1 MYNFL
6 YSYHLS
12 AWYCIDIIRKI
23 LKRSYSHIGVERLK
37 LMSLRCL
44 AMFWLHLGMFKM
56 ALVLWALLQIP
67 LILVILHLFIV
78 LYRCIPTLATD
89 LLANSSFITN
99 LAGNNITKS
108 VIEAGLQ
115 WVHSLYQWLF
125 PFWYYQHFLNSLFQ
139 VICFHKYHLSRLHFL
154 CTRKYRSDKTFQI
167 IVIVCSFTLNYHF
180 PCFFYFQRPSISFK
194 CTKFWNVG
202 MYMFVNIEDKN

>member
-154 CTRKYRSDKTFQI
+154 CTRKYRSKMIPQYCTIHLALHILAITNSYKKSVYTRLESNNFISKSVLSLSDW
-167 IVIVCSFTLNYHF
+167 SFVTC
-180 PCFFYFQRPSISFK
+180 P
-194 CTKFWNVG
+194 
-202 MYMFVNIEDKN
+202 

>member
-37 LMSLRCL
+37 LMSLCCL
-44 AMFWLHLGMFKM
+44 AMCWLHLGMFKV

-139 VICFHKYHLSRLHFL
+139 VICFHKYHLSRLHSL
-154 CTRKYRSDKTFQI
+154 CTRKYRSKMIPQYCTIYLALHILAITNSYKKSVYTRLESDNF
-167 IVIVCSFTLNYHF
+167 
-180 PCFFYFQRPSISFK
+180 ISK
-194 CTKFWNVG
+194 
-202 MYMFVNIEDKN
+202 

>member
-1 MYNFL
+1 MPL
-6 YSYHLS
+6 
-12 AWYCIDIIRKI
+12 C
-23 LKRSYSHIGVERLK
+23 
-37 LMSLRCL
+37 CL
-44 AMFWLHLGMFKM
+44 AMFWLHLGMFKV

-125 PFWYYQHFLNSLFQ
+125 PFWYWQHFLNSLFK

-154 CTRKYRSDKTFQI
+154 CTRKYRSKMIPQYCTIHLALHILAITNSYKKSVYTRLESNNFISKSVLSLSD
-167 IVIVCSFTLNYHF
+167 CSFVTC
-180 PCFFYFQRPSISFK
+180 P
-194 CTKFWNVG
+194 
-202 MYMFVNIEDKN
+202 